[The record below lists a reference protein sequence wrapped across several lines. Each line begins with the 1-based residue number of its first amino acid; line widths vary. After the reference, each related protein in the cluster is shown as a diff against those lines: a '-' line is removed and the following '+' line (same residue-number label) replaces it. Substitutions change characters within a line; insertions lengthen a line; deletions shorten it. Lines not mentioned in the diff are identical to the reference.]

1 MALNAT
7 IGLIKTKLPA
17 YVGANEMDIQ
27 VLTPMHNG
35 ILGVNSLN
43 PGLQMYMNPPDKN
56 KNEKRDSRCRFPRRR
71 QGYAD

>member
-27 VLTPMHNG
+27 VLTPMRNG

-43 PGLQMYMNPPDKN
+43 PGLQMYMNPPDK
-56 KNEKRDSRCRFPRRR
+56 K
-71 QGYAD
+71 